1 MKNDIVQKKEHATH
15 SLTVSRG
22 MANNG
27 LGEEPT
33 VCIEIEYKSVYR
45 LKRRNDL
52 RFRFAA
58 SHLADII
65 NLLQIVKHET
75 RS

>member
-1 MKNDIVQKKEHATH
+1 MKNDIFQKKEYATH
-15 SLTVSRG
+15 SVAVSRG

-27 LGEEPT
+27 LGEEQT

-52 RFRFAA
+52 RVRFSA

-65 NLLQIVKHET
+65 NLLNMIKHET
-75 RS
+75 GS